1 MSKRFAA
8 GTGDGIGADQRAEW
22 RKALAARAAQQ
33 RRQRYRPRKQQ
44 QAAGPGMVRL
54 TTTQRGLGYDHQL
67 DRKRQLAA
75 LRDGDPCPRCGGP
88 MFRGQYL
95 DLDDFPGRIFGGP
108 QVKLLAHRYCNRRAG
123 SRQREAAKRLR
134 ASRTW

>member
-1 MSKRFAA
+1 MAE
-8 GTGDGIGADQRAEW
+8 GIEAW
-22 RKALAARAAQQ
+22 RKAIAARNAQQ
-33 RRQRYRPRKQQ
+33 RRQRYRPRKQA
-44 QAAGPGMVRL
+44 AAGPGMVRL

-67 DRKRQLAA
+67 DRKRRLAA